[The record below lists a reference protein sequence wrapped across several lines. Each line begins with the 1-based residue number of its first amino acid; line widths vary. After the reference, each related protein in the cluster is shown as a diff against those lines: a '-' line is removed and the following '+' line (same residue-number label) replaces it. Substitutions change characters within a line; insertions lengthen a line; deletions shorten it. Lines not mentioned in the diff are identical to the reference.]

1 MTGSDGAARVRAAF
15 TSAAD
20 AHRAAFVA
28 YLMAGFPTEADAIEA
43 GAAAVGCGAD
53 ILEIGVP
60 FSDPMA
66 DGPVIAEAGRV
77 ALAAGGG
84 FESTLRT
91 VRELR
96 SGGHEQPILAMSYL
110 NPLLALGE
118 GVGLRLLADA
128 GADGL
133 IVPDL
138 PAGEMPQ
145 FERAA
150 AASGLGLSFLV
161 APNTS
166 AARLEAAIVASTGF
180 LYVVPLFGVT
190 GTREEV
196 AAGAAQLLARIH
208 VAAAGRVPVAAG
220 FGLSSVEQIHEL
232 AAVADGVIVGSAVV
246 AALRDGGPGAVGPL
260 VRRLAAGAHRARS

>member
-1 MTGSDGAARVRAAF
+1 MTGTDGAARVRAAF

-20 AHRAAFVA
+20 ADRAAFVA

-43 GAAAVGCGAD
+43 GSAALRCGAD
-53 ILEIGVP
+53 LLEIGVP

-66 DGPVIAEAGRV
+66 DGPAIAEAGRV

-84 FESTLRT
+84 VESALRIL
-91 VRELR
+91 RALR
-96 SGGHEQPILAMSYL
+96 SGGHGQPILVMSYL
-110 NPLLALGE
+110 NTLLALGE
-118 GVGLRLLADA
+118 GVGLRQLADA

-166 AARLEAAIVASTGF
+166 AARLEAAIEASTGF

-190 GTREEV
+190 GARERV
-196 AAGAAQLLARIH
+196 AAGAVELLGRIH

-220 FGLSSVEQIHEL
+220 FGLSSAEQVHEL
-232 AAVADGVIVGSAVV
+232 AGAADGVIIGSALV
-246 AALRDGGPGAVGPL
+246 AALRDGGPDAVGSM
-260 VRRLAAGAHRARS
+260 VQRLTAGTKRS